1 MRATAGNPK
10 LFSGAIVSLM
20 LHGGLIAAALTL
32 RAAPTPQAPVY
43 RVRLI
48 GGPAGPR
55 SVGVVRPQPAEP
67 QPEAPPP
74 AAKPTPPAAKTP
86 PPSAAATPPTETKK
100 TVPAPTAK
108 DRPTPEKVT
117 PTGPPKS
124 KPQPQATAQPTTTS
138 KTAAQPKSTTP
149 QPTAGG
155 GPEGGKGADVATID
169 TPGIEFPYP
178 YYTDNIARRII
189 QAFGNSN
196 ARYMA
201 EIRFII
207 QRDGTVDPESIQ
219 WVTRSGNFSFDVK
232 AKGAIESVA
241 NAKLFGPLP
250 AGFRE
255 DILPVTFRFSPQLWR

>member
-1 MRATAGNPK
+1 MASVA
-10 LFSGAIVSLM
+10 
-20 LHGGLIAAALTL
+20 LHGGLIGAFLFIRPT
-32 RAAPTPQAPVY
+32 PTPQAPVY
-43 RVRLI
+43 RVKLI
-48 GGPAGPR
+48 GGPVGPR
-55 SVGVVRPQPAEP
+55 QVGVVRPQPAAPAPVVETP
-67 QPEAPPP
+67 PPP
-74 AAKPTPPAAKTP
+74 AATP
-86 PPSAAATPPTETKK
+86 PPETKK
-100 TVPAPTAK
+100 TIPAPKAK
-108 DRPTPEKVT
+108 TKSVPKPVT
-117 PTGPPKS
+117 PTAPPKTG
-124 KPQPQATAQPTTTS
+124 KQATPTNPS
-138 KTAAQPKSTTP
+138 KAAAQPKTAPT

-196 ARYMA
+196 ERYIA
-201 EIRFII
+201 EIRFVI
-207 QRDGTVDPESIQ
+207 QRDGTVDPASIQ
-219 WVTRSGNFSFDVK
+219 FVTRSRNYSFDLK